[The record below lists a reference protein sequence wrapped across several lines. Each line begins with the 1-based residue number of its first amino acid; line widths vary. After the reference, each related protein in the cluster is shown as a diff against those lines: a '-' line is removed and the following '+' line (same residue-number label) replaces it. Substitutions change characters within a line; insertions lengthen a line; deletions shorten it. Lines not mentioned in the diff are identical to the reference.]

1 MGADKLNAVS
11 DLPLQRFPGACFHVV
26 MAEQRLAL
34 RPALNTL
41 KQRAGLVPVR
51 LPRRLGGIK
60 MNMRLDER
68 REGKPTAR
76 VQYLIT
82 FGVGVVHGGDVTK
95 SPVLDGK
102 LPQPIPTR

>member
-11 DLPLQRFPGACFHVV
+11 NLPLQRFPGACFHILV
-26 MAEQRLAL
+26 AEQRLAL
-34 RPALNTL
+34 RPAFNAFE
-41 KQRAGLVPVR
+41 QRAGLVPVR

-68 REGKPTAR
+68 RESKPTAR

-82 FGVGVVHGGDVTK
+82 FGVGIVHGGDITK
-95 SPVLDGK
+95 TPVLDGK
-102 LPQPIPTR
+102 LPQPFPTR